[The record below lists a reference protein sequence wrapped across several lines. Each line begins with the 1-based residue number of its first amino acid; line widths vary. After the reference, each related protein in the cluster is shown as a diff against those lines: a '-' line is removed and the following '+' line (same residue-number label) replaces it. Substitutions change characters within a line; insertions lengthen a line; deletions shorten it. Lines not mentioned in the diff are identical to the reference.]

1 MPTSRPRWDCWRAHA
16 GTSRIR
22 PTTRRGGT
30 ALSARHR
37 DQPEPRTSGFLVRG
51 AGRLPWRV
59 RSRDRALPAAVQ
71 LDPLARV
78 SQLNLGESYAGSGDN
93 RKALDIWLECARTNP
108 DWSDA
113 PDYISRHLVGLGRID
128 EALAWATKTTSL
140 SPDRVQAGFDS
151 GLRFPG

>member
-1 MPTSRPRWDCWRAHA
+1 
-16 GTSRIR
+16 
-22 PTTRRGGT
+22 
-30 ALSARHR
+30 
-37 DQPEPRTSGFLVRG
+37 
-51 AGRLPWRV
+51 
-59 RSRDRALPAAVQ
+59 VQ

-140 SPDRVQAGFDS
+140 TPDRVQAGFDS